1 VASDGPLEQI
11 SKHIRDGKSFMIEAG
26 AGSGKTYSLVHT
38 VKELLRELGSKLERQ
53 ERRIVCITY
62 TNVAKDEIVER
73 LQKDARVEVD
83 TIHEFLWHVIS
94 LFQRELRDEVLIINA
109 GLKAPIE
116 GLTETLANTRITY
129 GQYGRKFDKGEL
141 HHDDVI
147 TIARALFEKYPKI
160 VRIAAD
166 RYPYIF
172 VDEYQDTDVKVIE
185 LLLDYFVKVEQ
196 SPVIGLFGDTMQQI
210 YDSKVS
216 DVAANYSLEVVTK
229 LENYRCSKAVIN
241 VINRLRT
248 DIQQIPG
255 GDNKDGNVHLL
266 TTDEPKGAAE
276 KAIAHLVGKGWDP
289 SQTKVLMLTHRGI
302 AREAGFADLM
312 AAYSLRSFGNEALL
326 ERTDEFGEL
335 FTFVENLRE
344 TYRSK
349 RYGAF
354 LSLLGKSGIRI
365 STPGDKQEI
374 TDTMASL
381 EEIASNGTVQ
391 AVVNHLEA
399 STLITAPP
407 RIRKLVSRIAQS
419 PIEGGDSFERRR
431 KSYEAILL
439 VFWSEISKFVSYA
452 DSRTPYSTKHSVK
465 GAEYENVL
473 VVVDDSLWNKYKFAQ
488 VYSGDA
494 SNAERQNRSNKLLY
508 VCFSR
513 AMNGLA
519 VLNVSRLSGIELA
532 GAQRLL
538 GVERVDHLG

>member
-1 VASDGPLEQI
+1 VASKGPLEQI
-11 SKHIRDGKSFMIEAG
+11 NKHVRDGKSFVLEAG
-26 AGSGKTYSLVHT
+26 AGSGKTHSLVHT
-38 VKELLRELGSKLERQ
+38 AKLLLKDFGLELKQQ

-62 TNVAKDEIVER
+62 TNVAKDEIAER
-73 LQKDARVEVD
+73 LQHDDRIEVD
-83 TIHEFLWHVIS
+83 TIHEFLWRLIQ
-94 LFQRELRDEVLIINA
+94 LFQREVREEVLIVNE
-109 GLKAPIE
+109 GLKTPYE
-116 GLTETLANTRITY
+116 GLAKTLLSTRITY
-129 GQYGRKFDKGEL
+129 GQYGRRFDKGEL

-185 LLLDYFVKVEQ
+185 LLLDYFAKGDHP
-196 SPVIGLFGDTMQQI
+196 PVIGLFGDSMQQI

-216 DVAANYSLEVVTK
+216 DVAANYDLEVVTK
-229 LENYRCSKAVIN
+229 LENYRCSKAVID

-266 TTDEPKGAAE
+266 TVDVPFEAAE
-276 KAIAHLVGKGWDP
+276 RALAHLVGEGWDP
-289 SQTKVLMLTHRGI
+289 AETKVLMLTHRGI
-302 AREAGFADLM
+302 AREAGFPNLM
-312 AAYSLRSFGNEALL
+312 SAYGLRSFGNEALT

-335 FTFVENLRE
+335 FTFVEDLRD

-349 RYGAF
+349 RYGEF
-354 LSLLGKSGIRI
+354 LELLGKRGTRI
-365 STPGDKQEI
+365 SAPRDKQEI
-374 TDTMASL
+374 ADTMSSLDEAAST
-381 EEIASNGTVQ
+381 SNVQ
-391 AVVNHLEA
+391 AVADYLTT

-407 RIRKLVSRIAQS
+407 RLRKLLKRLVDN
-419 PIEGGDSFERRR
+419 PVGGDDSFDRRR

-439 VFWSEISKFVSYA
+439 VSWSEVSKFVDYA

-473 VVVDDSLWNKYKFAQ
+473 VVVDDSLWNKYKFAH
-488 VYSGDA
+488 VYSGNA
-494 SNAERQNRSNKLLY
+494 SNAGRLDRSSKLLY

-519 VLNVSRLSGIELA
+519 VLNMSGLSGAELT
-532 GAQRLL
+532 GAQHLL
-538 GVERVDHLG
+538 GVEHVEHLD